1 MRKLLLLSAVLLV
14 VGPAAPASAA
24 ESSGPVV
31 APGFA
36 ASFPA
41 LLPVQETAKPDPTAS
56 GALGPDE
63 RVLLAATFW
72 LLLAGLAIS
81 RRGRQPEQDPT
92 PITGW
97 VLGYAPPLPR

>member
-1 MRKLLLLSAVLLV
+1 VRKLLLLSSVFV
-14 VGPAAPASAA
+14 VGLAAPASAS
-24 ESSGPVV
+24 EPVI
-31 APGFA
+31 APEFA

-41 LLPVQETAKPDPTAS
+41 LLPVQQTAKPDPAAS

-72 LLLAGLAIS
+72 LLLAGFAMW
-81 RRGRQPEQDPT
+81 RRARQPEHDPT
-92 PITGW
+92 PTVGW